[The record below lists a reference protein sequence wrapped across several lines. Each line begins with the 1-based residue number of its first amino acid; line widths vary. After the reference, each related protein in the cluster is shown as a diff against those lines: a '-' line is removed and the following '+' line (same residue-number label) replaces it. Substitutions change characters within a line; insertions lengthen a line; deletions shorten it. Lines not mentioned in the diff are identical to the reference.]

1 MIDMSTMSDEQENN
15 TPELT
20 NLIDV
25 VVAETT
31 NGIEANAETDV
42 DAEIKAEAEVAVEE
56 KVEVKVEVEA
66 KAEGIQEEE
75 TATTKEIEEVA
86 TPFLAETAVF
96 DDDEPV
102 APKPIKVQKP
112 HKQQRPQPKS
122 TVTSRDIK
130 RWFAT
135 CGRCGFFLSA
145 YQMIES
151 AIDLET
157 AVSYT
162 KGRWLTL
169 DWDYEIRNLVNKSY
183 GCNPDTGIYHL
194 DGICPECRRR
204 FIYHAGRHKS
214 TFRIALHP
222 AIKR

>member
-1 MIDMSTMSDEQENN
+1 MSTANDEQERNALE
-15 TPELT
+15 PT

-25 VVAETT
+25 VAAETISEPET
-31 NGIEANAETDV
+31 AEATV
-42 DAEIKAEAEVAVEE
+42 EIKTTVVEIEIETTEVTEQAA
-56 KVEVKVEVEA
+56 KIAVKVEKV
-66 KAEGIQEEE
+66 KE
-75 TATTKEIEEVA
+75 TILVTK
-86 TPFLAETAVF
+86 TAVSLE
-96 DDDEPV
+96 DDEPV
-102 APKPIKVQKP
+102 APKPVKVQKP
-112 HKQQRPQPKS
+112 HKQQRLEPKS
-122 TVTSRDIK
+122 AVTSRDIK
-130 RWFAT
+130 SWFAT

-157 AVSYT
+157 AVSHT
-162 KGRWLTL
+162 NGRWLTL

-194 DGICPECRRR
+194 DGVCPECRRR
-204 FIYHAGRHKS
+204 FIFHAGREKS

>member
-1 MIDMSTMSDEQENN
+1 MSTTNDEQENR

-31 NGIEANAETDV
+31 NGIEAKAET
-42 DAEIKAEAEVAVEE
+42 ET
-56 KVEVKVEVEA
+56 EVEA
-66 KAEGIQEEE
+66 KAEAEEIQEAR
-75 TATTKEIEEVA
+75 TATRKKAVDEDDMPFPMETNVFEE
-86 TPFLAETAVF
+86 
-96 DDDEPV
+96 DDEPI

-112 HKQQRPQPKS
+112 HKQQRPTPKS
-122 TVTSRDIK
+122 TVTSRDVK
-130 RWFAT
+130 NWFAS
-135 CGRCGFFLSA
+135 CGRCGFFLSG
-145 YQMIES
+145 YQLIES

-157 AVSYT
+157 AVSHT

-194 DGICPECRRR
+194 DSACPECRRR
-204 FIYHAGRHKS
+204 FIFHAGRDKS
-214 TFRIALHP
+214 TLRIALHP